1 MDLELLF
8 AAEQSERPFQ
18 CVGEARQDLK
28 QVGELPLASLP
39 WEGRLD
45 EGLKVPLALL
55 VALPLWAL
63 LVVLALLEGRA
74 DELVVGASL
83 LKEQAPL
90 EVAKMPLEWQKW
102 FSWTAATSAAQAA
115 LPARCWISARAAAA
129 GPRAVG
135 SEPWISSTPW
145 EPRKS
150 C

>member
-1 MDLELLF
+1 M
-8 AAEQSERPFQ
+8 
-18 CVGEARQDLK
+18 G
-28 QVGELPLASLP
+28 GWPLADLP
-39 WEGRLD
+39 WGERLD
-45 EGLKVPLALL
+45 VGQKVPLALQAVL
-55 VALPLWAL
+55 LLWALLEL
-63 LVVLALLEGRA
+63 LVVLALMVERV

-90 EVAKMPLEWQKW
+90 EVAMRPLEWQKW

-115 LPARCWISARAAAA
+115 LPARCWISAQAVAA
-129 GPRAVG
+129 GPRAVE